1 MAPFFLGCTHGHLE
15 PFYYEKLVRLCGML
29 TSDFPGERANA
40 AQKASAFIKQAGL
53 TWRDIIIPPPRA
65 DNQHQA
71 GASAST
77 AGDWVPDD
85 WHDRAE
91 EILASGRSTNGNAIS
106 AHISQAN
113 VMGISR
119 ISRRPFST
127 ESIEQRVFRHRRR
140 A

>member
-1 MAPFFLGCTHGHLE
+1 MAPFFLGCTHGHFE
-15 PFYYEKLVRLCGML
+15 PFHYEKLVRLCGML

-91 EILASGRSTNGNAIS
+91 EILASGRATQWERDFC
-106 AHISQAN
+106 AHLTGEWDGDLTDKQEAVLN
-113 VMGISR
+113 R
-119 ISRRPFST
+119 IY
-127 ESIEQRVFRHRRR
+127 
-140 A
+140 